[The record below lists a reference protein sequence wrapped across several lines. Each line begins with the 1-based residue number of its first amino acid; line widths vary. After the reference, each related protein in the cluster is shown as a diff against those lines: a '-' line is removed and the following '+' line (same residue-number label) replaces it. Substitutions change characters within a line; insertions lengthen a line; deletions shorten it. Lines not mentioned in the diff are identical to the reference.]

1 MNREQRR
8 AQLKDLS
15 KKFTGF
21 NITSGVVDIPVGTDG
36 TKLQFDT
43 MNYDTIYYLSELVD
57 KFSHIEET
65 YADDF
70 KKVEEAD
77 ESRRQ
82 FATVKLYKKII
93 TDFCEVVEHIFG
105 EGSVVILFGNT
116 APMPQV
122 IAEFLEDL
130 APIVAVLPRFAE
142 TDTKTSPVALPGGYS
157 SEREGNV

>member
-15 KKFTGF
+15 KKFSGF
-21 NITSGVVDIPVGTDG
+21 NITRGVVDIPVGDG
-36 TKLQFDT
+36 ASVKLDT

-57 KFSHIEET
+57 RFGHIEET
-65 YADDF
+65 YADEF
-70 KKVEEAD
+70 KEIDSVN
-77 ESRRQ
+77 ESRKQ

-93 TDFCEVVEHIFG
+93 TEFCETVEKIFG
-105 EGSVVILFGNT
+105 EGSVILLFGNT
-116 APMPQV
+116 APMPQA

-130 APIVAVLPRFAE
+130 APIISLLPRFVE
-142 TDTKTSPVALPGGYS
+142 TDVKSSPVALQGGYS